1 MLLDATILPPD
12 TFPAADAESP
22 SRHAWGAD
30 SEYGRLTDV
39 LLCAPTHL
47 KPVPCCAVTS
57 ANLRRGFDYSVGEAI
72 RQHHALEAVLRA
84 SGVRCHVVG
93 ASPQLPDLAFARD
106 ATLMTPWGLVELNLA
121 TEHRRAEGRHIARFA
136 AARGVP
142 LIGRIDQGT
151 VEGGDV
157 CLVRPG
163 TVIIGCSGERT
174 NARGA
179 RALAELFER
188 HGWRAYVH
196 AFDPH
201 FLHLDTQF
209 AMLDANRALAA
220 VDVLDDAFLA
230 FVEGLG
236 IELVPVTYKEVQQL
250 GGNVLSLG
258 GGRIVSAASNWRV
271 NRVLLGLGYDV
282 AAVDL
287 GQFTACGGGVHCLTL
302 PLARD
307 AAPPVAP
314 QPARAASRRGA
325 SFEARHAGRRGA

>member
-1 MLLDATILPPD
+1 MFLDDASHPADTLPAFD
-12 TFPAADAESP
+12 TEAPA
-22 SRHAWGAD
+22 RHAWGAD

-47 KPVPCCAVTS
+47 KPVPCCAVTT

-84 SGVRCHVVG
+84 SGVRCHVVD
-93 ASPQLPDLAFARD
+93 ASPALPDLAFARD

-121 TEHRRAEGRHIARFA
+121 TEHRRAESRHVARFA

-142 LIGRIDQGT
+142 LIGRIEQGS

-174 NARGA
+174 TAAGA
-179 RALAELFER
+179 AALAALFER

-220 VDVLDDAFLA
+220 VDVLDDGFLA

-250 GGNVLSLG
+250 GANVLSLG

-307 AAPPVAP
+307 AAPAAAP
-314 QPARAASRRGA
+314 RAASRRAAALGT
-325 SFEARHAGRRGA
+325 RHADRQGA

>member
-1 MLLDATILPPD
+1 MLLEDLSRSSD
-12 TFPAADAESP
+12 TLYGFDSETP
-22 SRHAWGAD
+22 SSRSWGAD

-47 KPVPCCAVTS
+47 KPVPCCAVT
-57 ANLRRGFDYSVGEAI
+57 AAHLRNGFAYSVGEAI

-84 SGVRCHVVG
+84 SGVRCHVVD
-93 ASPQLPDLAFARD
+93 ASPALPDLAFARD

-121 TEHRRAEGRHIARFA
+121 TDHRRPESRHIARFA
-136 AARGVP
+136 EARGVP
-142 LIGRIDQGT
+142 LIGRIEHGT

-157 CLVRPG
+157 CLIRPG
-163 TVIIGCSGERT
+163 TVVIGCSDERT
-174 NARGA
+174 NAEGA
-179 RALAELFER
+179 RSLAALFER
-188 HGWRAYVH
+188 HGWRAYIH

-287 GQFTACGGGVHCLTL
+287 DQFTACGGGVHCLTL

-307 AAPPVAP
+307 AAPAP
-314 QPARAASRRGA
+314 LPRAASGRAG
-325 SFEARHAGRRGA
+325 SFGTRHAGRQRA